1 MEAQRL
7 DEAVDDP
14 LSNNADY
21 DNDADYDADA
31 SRVQAAVNANPL
43 AFEEGEEEEMAVPT
57 EYLQEDLGMKIELS
71 DRFRPGRLSRFIAHE
86 PAKMISTIAA
96 LAAIL
101 TVWVLIGASDRFSV
115 EETLF
120 RPTDDVDVLRFVQM
134 SHDLPFSA
142 RSQLGGRRS
151 LYTQDSVTADR
162 ASITLVFEKRGSS
175 AGDVLGLR
183 ELKAIHDI
191 ESELHAWASDSD
203 TKPCYQAAGG
213 SCVPIDSLNSWLYPT
228 VTPGML
234 SFDGGM
240 EGGGAAWSCAVPPF
254 GASDVAQTARW
265 LQSTGRDGV
274 IAAKADTAS
283 ADAARLPYLR
293 ATLYLDTDKMD
304 AGRWYELALLLWR
317 RSSSWVSQSS
327 FVKVWYGGPT
337 DLTLAELLVAL
348 TNDMCAARLPGL
360 PALPPNLALTPP
372 PPQTSSSPSPSPPP
386 PPPPPPPTPPP
397 PPPLNPGPERLR
409 VCAVCVGHQPRP
421 GRSPVAAARGARC
434 GLPARG
440 AHAPALISLTQT
452 KPHLQTPNPPIP

>member
-86 PAKMISTIAA
+86 PAKMIGGIGA

-142 RSQLGGRRS
+142 RSMLGGRRS
-151 LYTQDSVTADR
+151 LYKQDSLTGDR

-175 AGDVLGLR
+175 ASDVLGLR

-191 ESELHAWASDSD
+191 ESELHAWASDSE
-203 TKPCYQAAGG
+203 TKPCYQAADG
-213 SCVPIDSLNSWLYPT
+213 SCVPMDSLNSWLYPT
-228 VTPGML
+228 ISPGML

-274 IAAKADTAS
+274 IAARADTSS
-283 ADAARLPYLR
+283 AGEAHSPYLR

-304 AGRWYELALLLWR
+304 SGRWYELALLLWR
-317 RSSSWVSQSS
+317 RSSSWLSQSS

-337 DLTLAELLVAL
+337 DLTMAELLVAL
-348 TNDMCAARLPGL
+348 SNDMCAARLPDL
-360 PALPPNLALTPP
+360 PALPPSLALALA
-372 PPQTSSSPSPSPPP
+372 
-386 PPPPPPPTPPP
+386 
-397 PPPLNPGPERLR
+397 PL
-409 VCAVCVGHQPRP
+409 
-421 GRSPVAAARGARC
+421 
-434 GLPARG
+434 
-440 AHAPALISLTQT
+440 
-452 KPHLQTPNPPIP
+452 KP

>member
-142 RSQLGGRRS
+142 RSMLGGRR
-151 LYTQDSVTADR
+151 
-162 ASITLVFEKRGSS
+162 
-175 AGDVLGLR
+175 
-183 ELKAIHDI
+183 
-191 ESELHAWASDSD
+191 
-203 TKPCYQAAGG
+203 
-213 SCVPIDSLNSWLYPT
+213 
-228 VTPGML
+228 
-234 SFDGGM
+234 
-240 EGGGAAWSCAVPPF
+240 
-254 GASDVAQTARW
+254 
-265 LQSTGRDGV
+265 
-274 IAAKADTAS
+274 
-283 ADAARLPYLR
+283 
-293 ATLYLDTDKMD
+293 
-304 AGRWYELALLLWR
+304 
-317 RSSSWVSQSS
+317 
-327 FVKVWYGGPT
+327 
-337 DLTLAELLVAL
+337 
-348 TNDMCAARLPGL
+348 
-360 PALPPNLALTPP
+360 
-372 PPQTSSSPSPSPPP
+372 
-386 PPPPPPPTPPP
+386 
-397 PPPLNPGPERLR
+397 
-409 VCAVCVGHQPRP
+409 
-421 GRSPVAAARGARC
+421 
-434 GLPARG
+434 
-440 AHAPALISLTQT
+440 
-452 KPHLQTPNPPIP
+452 

>member
-1 MEAQRL
+1 VEVMEAQRL

-71 DRFRPGRLSRFIAHE
+71 GRFRPGRLSRFIAHE
-86 PAKMISTIAA
+86 PAKMISMIAA

-101 TVWVLIGASDRFSV
+101 TLWVLVGASDRFSV

-142 RSQLGGRRS
+142 RSQLGGHRS
-151 LYTQDSVTADR
+151 LYTDPAVAADR

-175 AGDVLGLR
+175 ASDVLGLR

-191 ESELHAWASDSD
+191 ESELHAWASDSE
-203 TKPCYQAAGG
+203 TKPCYQAADG
-213 SCVPIDSLNSWLYPT
+213 SCVPMDSLNSWLYPT
-228 VTPGML
+228 VSPGAQL

-274 IAAKADTAS
+274 IAREGADTDS
-283 ADAARLPYLR
+283 ADAAHSPYLR

-317 RSSSWVSQSS
+317 RSSSWLSQSS

-348 TNDMCAARLPGL
+348 TNDMCAARLPAL
-360 PALPPNLALTPP
+360 PALPPNL
-372 PPQTSSSPSPSPPP
+372 SWPSPPP
-386 PPPPPPPTPPP
+386 PPIWSPPTPSPHP
-397 PPPLNPGPERLR
+397 SPHPPPL
-409 VCAVCVGHQPRP
+409 
-421 GRSPVAAARGARC
+421 SPS
-434 GLPARG
+434 
-440 AHAPALISLTQT
+440 H
-452 KPHLQTPNPPIP
+452 